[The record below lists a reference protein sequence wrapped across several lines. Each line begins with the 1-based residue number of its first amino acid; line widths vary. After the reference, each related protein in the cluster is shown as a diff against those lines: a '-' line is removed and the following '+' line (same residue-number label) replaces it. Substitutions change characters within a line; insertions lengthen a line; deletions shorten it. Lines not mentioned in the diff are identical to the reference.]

1 MDFSM
6 GKVDFIVLFAI
17 MIVYSCFAL
26 YDLGRMSAPETAWTS
41 TQNGSQIILDFGDK
55 KNISNLY
62 SFTGTYEGRSFQ
74 VEVSDDGTNYTTAG
88 TMSAGDVFKWNDV
101 RFVGE
106 TEEAETQPF
115 QVNTRYLRMTLL
127 HNEAMLNELV
137 FKDTSGEYIVPENAS
152 QYPELFDEQD
162 EFDPELGFRS
172 GTYFD
177 EVYHARTAY
186 EMIHELRSDRKS
198 VV

>member
-1 MDFSM
+1 M
-6 GKVDFIVLFAI
+6 
-17 MIVYSCFAL
+17 
-26 YDLGRMSAPETAWTS
+26 
-41 TQNGSQIILDFGDK
+41 
-55 KNISNLY
+55 
-62 SFTGTYEGRSFQ
+62 
-74 VEVSDDGTNYTTAG
+74 
-88 TMSAGDVFKWNDV
+88 
-101 RFVGE
+101 RFVGD

-137 FKDTSGEYIVPENAS
+137 FKDSSGEYIVPANAS

-186 EMIHELRSDRKS
+186 FTTLNFWASAPFAEYVCTLTPSSFAPYWISNI
-198 VV
+198 